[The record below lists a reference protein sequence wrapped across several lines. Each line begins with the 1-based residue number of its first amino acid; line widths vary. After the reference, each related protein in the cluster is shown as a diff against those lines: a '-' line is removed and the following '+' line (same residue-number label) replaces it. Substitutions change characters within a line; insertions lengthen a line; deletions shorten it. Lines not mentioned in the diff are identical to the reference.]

1 MTQDHVGKATEATWA
16 TEGSFAPN
24 PRPMRSLMGLLG
36 QEGDVGMRGWN
47 EGWPEVGAGVGGVL
61 GGRSCG

>member
-1 MTQDHVGKATEATWA
+1 MSQGHVGKTTKDMWA

-24 PRPMRSLMGLLG
+24 PRPMGSLMGLLG
-36 QEGDVGMRGWN
+36 QDSDVGMRGWN
-47 EGWPEVGAGVGGVL
+47 ESRPAVGAGVGGVL